1 MSNEQAG
8 VAVSANKKQNTGLV
22 PNLRFPEFRDAGEWG
37 EKKLGE
43 VATFFKGRGLP
54 KSVITPT
61 GKNPCIHYGEL
72 FTEHQEVIQT
82 VKNRTDL
89 NENIFLSVEN
99 DVLMPTS
106 DVTPNGLAKAC
117 CIKLNDVILGGDI
130 LIIRTDQ
137 QEIDGEFLARYIR
150 HLEQKVLQLVSGST
164 VFHLYATSI
173 DKLSLSFP
181 LKQEQQKIADCL
193 TSLDDLIRLE
203 AGKLDALKAHKKG
216 LMQQLFPAE
225 GETLPKLRFPEFRE
239 AGEWEV
245 KKFGELCVFV
255 RGPFGGA
262 LKKDIFVSN
271 GFAVYEQSHA
281 ISGDFSAFRY
291 FLTEKKYQELK
302 RFSVQPGDII
312 MSCSGTMG
320 KFSIIPKNYKAGI
333 INQALLKL
341 SVNKDYYLDFV
352 KLALELPNNQEKL
365 LSQSAGGAIK
375 NVVGVKEI
383 KEIEL
388 CLPSE
393 KEQQKIA
400 DCLSALDT
408 QITTQA
414 EKIDA
419 LKAHKKGLMQQLFP
433 QIGEV
438 GA

>member
-1 MSNEQAG
+1 M
-8 VAVSANKKQNTGLV
+8 SANQKKNAGLV
-22 PNLRFPEFRDAGEWG
+22 PKLRFPEFREAGEWKQ
-37 EKKLGE
+37 ENLGS
-43 VATFFKGRGLP
+43 LLDYQQ
-54 KSVITPT
+54 PT
-61 GKNPCIHYGEL
+61 NY
-72 FTEHQEVIQT
+72 
-82 VKNRTDL
+82 
-89 NENIFLSVEN
+89 
-99 DVLMPTS
+99 
-106 DVTPNGLAKAC
+106 
-117 CIKLNDVILGGDI
+117 
-130 LIIRTDQ
+130 
-137 QEIDGEFLARYIR
+137 
-150 HLEQKVLQLVSGST
+150 LVSGT
-164 VFHLYATSI
+164 NYNDAHKTPVLTAGKTFILGYTNELHGIFNEGLPVIIFDDFTTATQFV
-173 DKLSLSFP
+173 DFP
-181 LKQEQQKIADCL
+181 FKAKSSAMKILQAKNKVNIKFMYEALQRVSYEVSAHERHWISKFAPMTILVPHPEEQQKIADCL

-203 AGKLDALKAHKKG
+203 AEKLDAIKAHKKG
-216 LMQQLFPAE
+216 LMQHLFPAE
-225 GETLPKLRFPEFRE
+225 GETLPKLRFPEFRD